1 MSYIINN
8 EIQFS
13 DSPNLDAFS
22 RLRVSQPFS
31 IFNSSLVSESGDTSF
46 ETYLVS
52 GGTITYNS
60 EKSEVQFSVFSNG
73 DRIVRQQHG
82 YNFYQPGKSQ
92 LSILTGVFGTP
103 TAGVI
108 KRIGYYDDNDGLFFQ
123 CSGITFGVNLRTSTS
138 GSVVDTFIPQS
149 EWNIDTLDT
158 GSTLNPSGKHL
169 DITKTNIYLI
179 QFQWLGVGRVIFCLD
194 IDGIIQPV
202 HEILNANNKT
212 EVYMSSGSLPV
223 RYELIS
229 EGGSDSTF
237 KQICSTVISEG
248 GQEEFGYLFSVS
260 NELTTRTIAASSS
273 QAILSI
279 RLSDLFNGKTN
290 RIKLEPVGVELFT
303 TTTNVNAYWKLVL
316 QRGYLGE
323 TNLGG
328 TPTWTEITGSGIEY
342 SVNGT
347 TTIGGITIESGFVS
361 ATVQGGLNAPVPILK
376 NKNFLS
382 LNISG
387 DSSDYL
393 HLVITPSSNSSWSG
407 KVSIKSKY

>member
-1 MSYIINN
+1 MSYVINN

-22 RLRVSQPFS
+22 RLRISEPYS
-31 IFNSSLVSESGDTSF
+31 IFTSSLVSESGDTSF
-46 ETYLVS
+46 ETFIVS
-52 GGTITYNS
+52 GGSITYNS
-60 EKSEVQFSVFSNG
+60 EKSEIQFSVSTSG

-103 TAGVI
+103 TTDVI

-123 CSGITFGVNLRTSTS
+123 LSGNTFGVNLRTSTS
-138 GSVVDTFIPQS
+138 GSAVDTFIPQS
-149 EWNIDTLDT
+149 EWNIDTLNS

-169 DITKTNIYLI
+169 DITKTNIYII

-194 IDGIIQPV
+194 IDGVIQPV
-202 HEILNANNKT
+202 HEFLNANNKT
-212 EVYMSSGSLPV
+212 EVYMSSGSLPI

-237 KQICSTVISEG
+237 KQICSAVISEG
-248 GQEEFGYLFSVS
+248 GQEDFGYLFSVS
-260 NELTTRTIAASSS
+260 NGLITRTISSKQS
-273 QAILSI
+273 VLSV
-279 RLSDLFNGKTN
+279 RLTSLFKNKIN
-290 RIKLEPVGVELFT
+290 RLKLEPVGVDLFT
-303 TTTNVNAYWKLVL
+303 TTNTVRAYWELIL

-328 TPTWTEITGSGIEY
+328 SPTWAEIPNSGIEY
-342 SVNGT
+342 STDGT
-347 TTIGGITIESGFVS
+347 TVIGGTVIESGYVS
-361 ATVQGGLNAPVPILK
+361 STVQGGLNAPVVIIK
-376 NKNFLS
+376 SKDFLS
-382 LNISG
+382 TNLSG

-393 HLVITPSSNSSWSG
+393 HLVITPDSSSSWSG
-407 KVSIKSKY
+407 KLSMKSKY